1 MQITNAFDASLVIL
15 NPQVQEAV
23 DFKERMLQAEL
34 PLANVENKPDYKA
47 VKQQAEDWD
56 DVCSISEILVAV
68 EAQKCK
74 IVCSIESI
82 NTDWGWFF
90 LDMMQ
95 MDETTVLLGSVEMI
109 LEELHKMKNHYG
121 VVRTVVLMSLICLQN
136 DSDTCKLMLLDSI
149 GKNVIGYKAVE
160 LWNGSY
166 DEAISLIES
175 GLSTFSPGEVS
186 KFDPNSQNSAEYVT
200 TPFSKQKD
208 NDDLPDVTSA
218 SKKLCTDTIKLE
230 KTKTE

>member
-1 MQITNAFDASLVIL
+1 MQITNAFDASLVTL

-56 DVCSISEILVAV
+56 D
-68 EAQKCK
+68 AQKCK

-121 VVRTVVLMSLICLQN
+121 VVRTVVLMSLMRLQN
-136 DSDTCKLMLLDSI
+136 DSNTCKLMLLDSI
-149 GKNVIGYKAVE
+149 GKNVIGYEAVE

-175 GLSTFSPGEVS
+175 GSSTFSPGEVS
-186 KFDPNSQNSAEYVT
+186 KFDPNSHNSAEDVT
-200 TPFSKQKD
+200 TPFSKRKD
-208 NDDLPDVTSA
+208 NDDLPDVTSV